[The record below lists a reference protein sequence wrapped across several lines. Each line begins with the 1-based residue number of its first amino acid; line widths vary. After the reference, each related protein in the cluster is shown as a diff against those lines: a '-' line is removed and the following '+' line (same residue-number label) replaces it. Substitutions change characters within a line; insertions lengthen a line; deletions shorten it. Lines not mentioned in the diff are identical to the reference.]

1 MNKKPINCKV
11 EDREENLRLY
21 IQQNGLVKQMIRHE
35 LGKHEKMITREFSE
49 AKASWIKMWT
59 MLNKLRS
66 IEKTEKEIPL
76 FVKIVDA

>member
-1 MNKKPINCKV
+1 
-11 EDREENLRLY
+11 
-21 IQQNGLVKQMIRHE
+21 MIRHE

-59 MLNKLRS
+59 MINKLRS

-76 FVKIVDA
+76 YSEDGKCIDEDQPMDHYQRK